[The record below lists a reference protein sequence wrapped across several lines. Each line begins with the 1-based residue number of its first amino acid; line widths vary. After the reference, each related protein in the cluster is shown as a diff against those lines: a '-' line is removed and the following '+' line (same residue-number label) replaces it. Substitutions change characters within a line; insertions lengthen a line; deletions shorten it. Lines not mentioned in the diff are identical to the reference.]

1 MKLEITAVMPV
12 SQAMRYILARQFRK
26 LRASEDAVRAA
37 ENVEAIHA
45 MRVACRRMKSAL
57 RFGRAYLA
65 QKQLAPELPM
75 LEALRDTLGAARNLD
90 VLQSALQA
98 YRARAEA
105 PTDAALN
112 GLADAWRNARAEHQT
127 ALLQLLNSRAYA
139 EWTERMD
146 AFLAADAESAA
157 PRVADEIPAR
167 LWKQYGIVRAYEPRV
182 ADAPPPTLHALR
194 IEVKRLR
201 YALEFFSAPL
211 TAPTQRA
218 PQPRDLIDALIAL
231 QDALGAMQDAVVG
244 GEFVT
249 RYAVAQAE
257 RVIHPAEF
265 HALTAYQNELRAQI
279 QTRRAQAAPFY
290 AALVSSWFRDSLGAL
305 TARM

>member
-1 MKLEITAVMPV
+1 M
-12 SQAMRYILARQFRK
+12 
-26 LRASEDAVRAA
+26 
-37 ENVEAIHA
+37 
-45 MRVACRRMKSAL
+45 
-57 RFGRAYLA
+57 
-65 QKQLAPELPM
+65 
-75 LEALRDTLGAARNLD
+75 
-90 VLQSALQA
+90 
-98 YRARAEA
+98 
-105 PTDAALN
+105 
-112 GLADAWRNARAEHQT
+112 
-127 ALLQLLNSRAYA
+127 
-139 EWTERMD
+139 
-146 AFLAADAESAA
+146 
-157 PRVADEIPAR
+157 ADEIPAR

-182 ADAPPPTLHALR
+182 ADALPSTLHALR